1 MALDEQSRRL
11 TQLVIGN
18 QQTNSIDYSMA
29 SP

>member
-1 MALDEQSRRL
+1 MVLDEQSRRL

-18 QQTNSIDYSMA
+18 QQTNSIDYSMV